1 MHLNVVTLFCGTPAV
16 IALIKTMLRLHC
28 DSLSTRLGYNA
39 MLTSYKGR
47 DYLLASELAI

>member
-1 MHLNVVTLFCGTPAV
+1 MM
-16 IALIKTMLRLHC
+16 IALIKTMLAHC
-28 DSLSTRLGYNA
+28 DSLSARLGHNA